1 MSMLSFVGR
10 NNDADFSS
18 ITEADALR
26 CSLFTR
32 VILKNFAKFTGK
44 HLCWSLLFNK
54 VARPKPPALS
64 KNRIQH
70 RYFPVKFVKTFKKTY
85 FYITPLVAASDLR
98 NF

>member
-1 MSMLSFVGR
+1 MTCQCSPSLVATTMLISV
-10 NNDADFSS
+10 
-18 ITEADALR
+18 ALQKQMP
-26 CSLFTR
+26 SLFAR
-32 VILKNFAKFTGK
+32 VILKNFANFTGK

-54 VARPKPPALS
+54 VASQKPPALL